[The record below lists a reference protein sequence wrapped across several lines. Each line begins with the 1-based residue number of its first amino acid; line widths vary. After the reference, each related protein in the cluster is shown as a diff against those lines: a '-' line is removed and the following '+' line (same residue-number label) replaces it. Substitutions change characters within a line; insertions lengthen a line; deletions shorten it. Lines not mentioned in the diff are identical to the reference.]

1 MRVAITCKKLGRPGR
16 KSLMLMIFAR
26 SKILSNLTEK
36 QVSEESGLRYVDF
49 VDLKYKPKETDV
61 VCTFHI
67 EPEGINLQEAAGGV
81 AAESSVGTWT
91 ELRTEKPYVER
102 LAARVFSIKG
112 VEAKIAY
119 PAGLFEPGNMPNI
132 LSSLAGN
139 VFGLRVLKNLRLN
152 DIELSEQLVK
162 SFKGPKYGIE
172 GIRRILRVRERP
184 LVGTIIKPKLGLKT
198 VDHAKVA
205 YDAWVGGCD
214 IVKDDENL
222 SSQGFNPFEN
232 RLVKT
237 LECRD
242 QAENETGE
250 KKVYMINITSETKE
264 MIRRAELVL
273 GQGGEYAMIDI
284 LTCGFAA
291 LQTLRDQGFHLVIH
305 AHRAGHAAFTK
316 NPKHGISMQVISKAA
331 RMIGVDQ
338 LHVGT
343 VVGKMF
349 ETKEEVA
356 ENCDALTEEMFGL
369 KQVLPVASGGLHP
382 RHVPALME
390 FFGKDFVIQ
399 AGGGI
404 HGHKDGTISGAKA
417 MRQAVDATLQGIPLD
432 KYAEKHRDLKAAL
445 ETWPNA

>member
-1 MRVAITCKKLGRPGR
+1 MK
-16 KSLMLMIFAR
+16 
-26 SKILSNLTEK
+26 
-36 QVSEESGLRYVDF
+36 YVDF

-61 VCTFHI
+61 VCAFHV
-67 EPEGINLQEAAGGV
+67 EPEGISMEEATGGV

-91 ELRTEKPYVER
+91 ELATAKPYVER
-102 LAARVFSIKG
+102 LAARVFSIQG
-112 VEAKIAY
+112 AEAKIAY
-119 PAGLFEPGNMPNI
+119 PAGLFEPGNMPNF
-132 LSSLAGN
+132 LSSVAGN

-152 DIELSEQLVK
+152 DIKFPEQLVK
-162 SFKGPKYGIE
+162 SFKGPRYGIE
-172 GIRRILRVRERP
+172 GVRRILKVQGRP

-198 VDHAKVA
+198 VDHAEVA

-222 SSQGFNPFEN
+222 SSQDFNPFEE
-232 RLVKT
+232 RLAKT
-237 LECRD
+237 LESRD
-242 QAENETGE
+242 RAEEETGE
-250 KKVYMINITSETKE
+250 KKVYMINITSGMKE

-273 GQGGEYAMIDI
+273 RQGGEYVMIDI

-291 LQTLRDQGFHLVIH
+291 LQTFRDQKFDLVIH

-316 NPKHGISMQVISKAA
+316 NPRHGISMRVISKAA

-369 KQVLPVASGGLHP
+369 KPVLPVASGGLHP
-382 RHVPALME
+382 RLVPALME

-417 MRQAVDATLQGIPLD
+417 MRQAVDATLHGIPLN
-432 KYAEKHRDLKAAL
+432 KYAEKHKELKGAL
-445 ETWPNA
+445 ETWPSD